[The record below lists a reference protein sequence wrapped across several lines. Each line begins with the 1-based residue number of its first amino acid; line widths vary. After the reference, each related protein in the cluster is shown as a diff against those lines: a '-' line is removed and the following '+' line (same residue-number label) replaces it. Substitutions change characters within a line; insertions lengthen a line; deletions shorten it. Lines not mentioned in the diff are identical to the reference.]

1 MPELEDI
8 HYSRDET
15 IAAIHDYLTF
25 LAKMYL
31 PDESII
37 VPPEAGWPSIA
48 SADKSITDQLGKTPE
63 VIALLAR
70 LPYVRTDGENIEIA
84 PECCFAN
91 WQGNFQAL
99 SEGTT
104 DADGIKLLTE
114 GPDLFEETPSPV
126 FGLTGC
132 AYGPLF
138 VLDTELGIIHWSE
151 CSGEIKDDLSIE
163 SVDVVDELFDGRY
176 QENDWRHHEASW
188 AITDFFEVL
197 KEQFRQLN
205 YIPINPYAVTNAS
218 IRYGPDKAGLIPM
231 LREIYR
237 NHGWPDLQHYRKDDC
252 LEAVQRA
259 LEERYPD
266 HVDYRSKARNR
277 QFSPEMAR
285 ISNSDSEQLLASD

>member
-8 HYSRDET
+8 HYSRNKT
-15 IAAIHDYLTF
+15 IAAIHDYYTF

-31 PDESII
+31 PDESIM

-48 SADKSITDQLGKTPE
+48 GADESIIDQLGKTPE

-70 LPYVRTDGENIEIA
+70 LPYLREDIYKSEAA
-84 PECCFAN
+84 PECFFAD
-91 WQGNFQAL
+91 WRQDFQDLA
-99 SEGTT
+99 EGKTN
-104 DADGIKLLTE
+104 ADSIKAITE
-114 GPDLFEETPSPV
+114 GPDLYEEAPSPV
-126 FGLTGC
+126 FGLTAC

-138 VLDTELGIIHWSE
+138 VLDTELGIVHWSD

-205 YIPINPYAVTNAS
+205 YIPISPYTVTSAS
-218 IRYGPDKAGLIPM
+218 VQRGPGKAGLIPM
-231 LREIYR
+231 LREIYQE
-237 NHGWPDLQHYRKDDC
+237 HGWPDLQQYRKKDC

-266 HVDYRSKARNR
+266 EVDYRRNH
-277 QFSPEMAR
+277 
-285 ISNSDSEQLLASD
+285 